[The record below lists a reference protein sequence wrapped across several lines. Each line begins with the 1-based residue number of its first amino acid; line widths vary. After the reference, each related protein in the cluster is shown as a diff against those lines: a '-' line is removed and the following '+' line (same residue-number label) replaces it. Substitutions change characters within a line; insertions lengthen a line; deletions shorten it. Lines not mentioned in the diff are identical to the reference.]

1 MYHMSHPWHMRIHK
15 CMRIDDGGLLA
26 AADEDGIVRGWDMA
40 TRRAL
45 FSFQASPCA
54 VLSVTVSTS
63 CRSRI

>member
-1 MYHMSHPWHMRIHK
+1 MK
-15 CMRIDDGGLLA
+15 IDDGGLLA

-45 FSFQASPCA
+45 FSFQAAPCA

-63 CRSRI
+63 

>member
-1 MYHMSHPWHMRIHK
+1 MHLTIMCHIHGIHAFTNAWK
-15 CMRIDDGGLLA
+15 IDDGGLLA

-63 CRSRI
+63 